1 MHKLYFISD
10 PHFGHNNLL
19 TFKDNE
25 GKLTREFNSIEDMD
39 NLIIENINA
48 VVRPQDSLYI
58 LGDCAMN
65 RRCLPTLDRI
75 ITKKMVL
82 IRGNHDIFQ
91 LKDYTP
97 YFKDI
102 RAYKILP
109 KHGLIFS
116 HIPVHPN
123 QLEGRFVLNIHGHM
137 HQNKID
143 DLKYFNICPE
153 QIGYHPIDLEMILEV
168 KTERGLDNVK

>member
-25 GKLTREFNSIEDMD
+25 GKLTREFNSIEEMD
-39 NLIIENINA
+39 NE
-48 VVRPQDSLYI
+48 VVRPQDTLYI

-65 RRCLPTLDRI
+65 RRCLPTLDCI
-75 ITKKMVL
+75 ITKKRIL

-91 LKDYTP
+91 LKDYTS

-116 HIPVHPN
+116 HIPIHPN
-123 QLEGRFVLNIHGHM
+123 QLEGRFTLNIHGHM

-143 DLKYFNICPE
+143 DPKYFNICLE
-153 QIGYHPIDLEMILEV
+153 QIGYNVISLEEILQI
-168 KTERGLDNVK
+168 KKDRGLNANNN